1 MLIDWKTCSYNN
13 LWEFSSAITYQLY
26 TWEQTYK
33 HVKMSNCY
41 RPCKQVSTSLS
52 IKPISGCVSTA
63 CSQLL
68 DKSGTIKLS
77 QSCITSSKVDNNNRC
92 YDLSQ
97 QQVWYRL
104 HATNSGYIPSCL
116 FVSVLQLVHRLAT
129 SLLRTKNAY
138 YNHS

>member
-63 CSQLL
+63 CPQLL
-68 DKSGTIKLS
+68 DKSGTIKLL
-77 QSCITSSKVDNNNRC
+77 QSCNKFKGW
-92 YDLSQ
+92 Q
-97 QQVWYRL
+97 QQPLLRFVPTSLISLARNKFRL
-104 HATNSGYIPSCL
+104 YTKL
-116 FVSVLQLVHRLAT
+116 FVQ
-129 SLLRTKNAY
+129 Y
-138 YNHS
+138 YNLFTDLLQACCEQKMHIIIIVNRG